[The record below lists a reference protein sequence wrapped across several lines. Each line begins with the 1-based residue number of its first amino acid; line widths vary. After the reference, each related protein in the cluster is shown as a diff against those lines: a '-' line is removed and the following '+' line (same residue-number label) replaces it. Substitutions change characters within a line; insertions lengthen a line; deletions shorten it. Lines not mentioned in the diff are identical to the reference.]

1 MLNRTERP
9 LGRPSSLIFVSDQ
22 ELAARYRVHRCT
34 IWRWVASRGFP
45 TPINLS
51 PGCTRWR
58 LSDVCAWE
66 AEQGGD

>member
-1 MLNRTERP
+1 MLNRTDRP
-9 LGRPSSLIFVSDQ
+9 LAPSSSHIYVSDQ

-34 IWRWVASRGFP
+34 IWRWVSSCGFP
-45 TPINLS
+45 IPVHLS

-66 AEQGGD
+66 AKQGGK